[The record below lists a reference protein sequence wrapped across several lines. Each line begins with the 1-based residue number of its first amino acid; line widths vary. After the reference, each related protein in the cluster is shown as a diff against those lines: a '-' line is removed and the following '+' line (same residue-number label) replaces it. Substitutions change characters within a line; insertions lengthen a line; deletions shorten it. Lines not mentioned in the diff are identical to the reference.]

1 MVGRQCDEV
10 GQEVRIK
17 FSRHA
22 VERYLLRGR
31 PGLDYETAR
40 AELEQMW
47 LTGEITCDP
56 PSWLAD
62 ARHDADSYLMLADVS
77 FPLRAGVSDPTCLTA
92 MTCLGRGAIKPCER
106 RNRHRRRGPRWRAP
120 LYRLAAANR
129 SDIGPVPCG
138 RIGTERAW

>member
-1 MVGRQCDEV
+1 
-10 GQEVRIK
+10 VRIR

-22 VERYLLRGR
+22 VERFLLRGR

-77 FPLRAGVSDPTCLTA
+77 FPLRAAFSDPTCLTA
-92 MTCLGRGAIKPCER
+92 VTCLGRDAINPLERER
-106 RNRHRRRGPRWRAP
+106 RNRHRPRRPRWRAP
-120 LYRLAAANR
+120 LYRLAADQA
-129 SDIGPVPCG
+129 
-138 RIGTERAW
+138 